1 MNMLR
6 AIKIIALIMFL
17 FLIPILS
24 VTHAQ
29 QVSTGILNID
39 STPSGAEVFLDNK
52 LRGTTPILLEL
63 QAQPHKV
70 VLKYDGYQPHS
81 ASITVKKDKVVRTR
95 IKLKKE
101 PQLKVKPAKSSR
113 NKFDRK
119 STASRSSQSPN
130 AIRLKD
136 GIRLHSAN
144 NNSEPGTVFLDTT
157 PTSLTAVVDGYR
169 ISKSTPV
176 AFDIRPGIY
185 ELRLYNEKQELV
197 YSKTIFVRSGKTLS
211 LDIVIQKKRTIDY
224 TDPWR

>member
-1 MNMLR
+1 MNMSKV
-6 AIKIIALIMFL
+6 IKIIVLSMFL
-17 FLIPILS
+17 FLIPILC
-24 VTHAQ
+24 VTQAQ

-39 STPSGAEVFLDNK
+39 STPRGAEVFLDNK

-70 VLKYDGYQPHS
+70 VLRYNGYQSHT

-101 PQLKVKPAKSSR
+101 PQRKVKPAKSSR
-113 NKFDRK
+113 KKFNRK
-119 STASRSSQSPN
+119 SAPPSSQSPN

-136 GIRLHSAN
+136 GIRLHSAT

-157 PTSLTAVVDGYR
+157 PTSLTAVVDGYP

-185 ELRLYNEKQELV
+185 ELRLYNSKQELV